1 MEFTALT
8 YVLALAAGALS
19 SLAPCVLPLIP
30 ILAGSALLAHR
41 LGPLALAAGLG
52 LSYAAVGLLLARAGT
67 LAGLDQGTLR
77 VAAAAILV
85 LFGILLLVPALQ
97 ARFAGL
103 ASSLGNAG
111 QGWLG
116 RLTPQGLGG
125 QFLVGLVLGVV

>member
-1 MEFTALT
+1 MEFAPLT
-8 YVLALAAGALS
+8 YVLALAAGAPS

-30 ILAGSALLAHR
+30 IPAGSALLAHR
-41 LGPLALAAGLG
+41 LWGRWRPASACRTLPSACRWP
-52 LSYAAVGLLLARAGT
+52 RAGT

-85 LFGILLLVPALQ
+85 LLGILLLVPALQ
-97 ARFAGL
+97 ARLAGL

-116 RLTPQGLGG
+116 RLAPQGMGG